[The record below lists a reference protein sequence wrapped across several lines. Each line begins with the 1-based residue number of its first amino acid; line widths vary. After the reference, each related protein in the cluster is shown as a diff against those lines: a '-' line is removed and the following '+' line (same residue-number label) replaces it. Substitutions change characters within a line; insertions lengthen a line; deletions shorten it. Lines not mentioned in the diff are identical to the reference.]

1 MSGAEQEPP
10 GLDGLLDRLEAVIG
24 RLSDPSAPL
33 ERLVADYEE
42 AGRLVE
48 AAQGQLAAAA
58 DRVGA
63 WARLESPAR
72 D

>member
-1 MSGAEQEPP
+1 MSGAEQERP

-24 RLSDPSAPL
+24 RLSDPNAPL

-48 AAQGQLAAAA
+48 LAQDQLDQATERIGLAQG
-58 DRVGA
+58 
-63 WARLESPAR
+63 
-72 D
+72 

>member
-1 MSGAEQEPP
+1 MSAGAP
-10 GLDGLLDRLEAVIG
+10 GLDGLLDQLETVIG
-24 RLSDPSAPL
+24 RLTDPGAPL

-48 AAQGQLAAAA
+48 AAEGQLAAAT
-58 DRVGA
+58 
-63 WARLESPAR
+63 ARLTPRSGPEAPAR